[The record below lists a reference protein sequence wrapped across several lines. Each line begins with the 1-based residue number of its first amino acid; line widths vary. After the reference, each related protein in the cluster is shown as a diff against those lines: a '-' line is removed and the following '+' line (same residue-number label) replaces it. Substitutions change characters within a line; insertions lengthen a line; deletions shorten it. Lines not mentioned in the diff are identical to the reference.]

1 MRLTNIIQQLTL
13 AVAFT
18 LVSFTVTAQELTNDE
33 ILLIANES
41 SLAIDTVTMSNS
53 RGTLLKLSEADTTH
67 YCLYTSKRYTKLEF
81 KEERGDISE
90 VVNSVDPNIGKFFAE
105 KDREHTT
112 YSDVSIIGD
121 QKDQYYGY
129 QGRSIGLADGQTKC
143 EFYFVKRPPKTVPI
157 MRLTICRASEF
168 QGADSLKDISILSVR
183 DSLAT
188 RKRGDD
194 GIDIILSD
202 TSAINT
208 LDIKI
213 PAKTILREVK
223 IGDSVRQS
231 YIPTETFANDFEKE
245 RSKPLCL
252 EPSDIDSLLAGKPL
266 TLTYVAFDENGVLNQ
281 NITLTYKFT
290 YTEPAPA
297 PVLLWWHYLV
307 AALVLVA
314 ILATIG
320 ALIWR
325 KRVKS
330 KKEREEREEQR
341 EREEKEEREEK
352 RGEKKEKKKKK
363 KHHDN
368 DDDKENQGREENK
381 ESTSGD
387 SATKSDDLEELK
399 RKLADAETKLQELK
413 QVKSDLEARVEEL
426 NDTIV
431 AKDGKIGELKG
442 KIGELNSKI
451 SSLDETLS
459 TKSRELEKSQLDLKA
474 ARNALDRLEREFD
487 EKVENEVKK
496 KEAAHNAEV
505 ESLNE
510 KHQEAIK
517 AKEREITG
525 LNEQHK
531 EAIDAE
537 QEKYKELKE
546 QYNKLATNWQRDREQ
561 ILAFFSSQF
570 EFIDGDIANIL
581 DKADPSSPIY
591 QILKQ
596 LRDSE
601 YGYEAFKKYINKYIN
616 DTLKCEDRTI
626 EELIADIRAFVMT
639 NMRAD
644 MSWINNAARLTA
656 YASTEEFKPVFGHYK
671 DAAKDTKQ
679 LFEQIEI
686 LLAMWGIT
694 NIYIPKLLTTKY
706 NENEHDYRIENLVL
720 PSIFPDYAEYT
731 GNMVIYDFLQVGYM
745 ANGEKVKAVV
755 AY

>member
-18 LVSFTVTAQELTNDE
+18 LVSFTVTAQTPTTELSDDE

-41 SLAIDTVTMSNS
+41 SLAIDTVTMSDS
-53 RGTLLKLSEADTTH
+53 RGILLKLSEADNTH
-67 YCLYTSKRYTKLEF
+67 YCLYTSKRHTKLKFGEKVEGVS
-81 KEERGDISE
+81 KEIYIDEKDLGTSSFFQSDSTLNPEKVSGRYERTIINTQTRTIG
-90 VVNSVDPNIGKFFAE
+90 PNPKDSLSKGKFYFA
-105 KDREHTT
+105 KTT
-112 YSDVSIIGD
+112 D
-121 QKDQYYGY
+121 
-129 QGRSIGLADGQTKC
+129 
-143 EFYFVKRPPKTVPI
+143 KTVPI

-168 QGADSLKDISILSVR
+168 QGAESLMDSSILSVR
-183 DSLAT
+183 DGLAT
-188 RKRGDD
+188 REIGDG
-194 GIDIILSD
+194 GIEVITLSD
-202 TSAINT
+202 KSAIDT

-213 PAKTILREVK
+213 PAKTILREVRV
-223 IGDSVRQS
+223 GDSVVES

-266 TLTYVAFDENGVLNQ
+266 TLTYVAFDEKGALNQ
-281 NITLTYKFT
+281 SITLTYKFT
-290 YTEPAPA
+290 YTEPVPA

-330 KKEREEREEQR
+330 KKEREERKEQR
-341 EREEKEEREEK
+341 EREEKEE
-352 RGEKKEKKKKK
+352 
-363 KHHDN
+363 
-368 DDDKENQGREENK
+368 REENK

-387 SATKSDDLEELK
+387 SATKSDDLEELQC
-399 RKLADAETKLQELK
+399 KLADAEAKLQELE
-413 QVKSDLEARVEEL
+413 QVKSDLEASRQRVEEL
-426 NDTIV
+426 NGTIE
-431 AKDGKIGELKG
+431 AKDRE
-442 KIGELNSKI
+442 IGELNGDI
-451 SSLDETLS
+451 SSLKAELS
-459 TKSRELEKSQLDLKA
+459 TKSRELEESQRDLQA
-474 ARNALDRLEREFD
+474 ARNALETLKREIN
-487 EKVENEVKK
+487 EKVENAVKEK
-496 KEAAHNAEV
+496 DEAHNAEV
-505 ESLNE
+505 ERLNIE
-510 KHQEAIK
+510 HQDAIK
-517 AKEREITG
+517 AKDNYITD

-537 QEKYKELKE
+537 QAKYKELE
-546 QYNKLATNWQRDREQ
+546 NRHNELATNWRRDREQ

-570 EFIDGDIANIL
+570 KFIDEDIANIL
-581 DKADPSSPIY
+581 AKADPSSPIY
-591 QILKQ
+591 QILEQ
-596 LRDSE
+596 LRSSQ
-601 YGYEAFKKYINKYIN
+601 YGYEQFKDQIN
-616 DTLKCEDRTI
+616 DTLKCEDRAI
-626 EELIADIRAFVMT
+626 EELIKDVRAFVMT

-656 YASTEEFKPVFGHYK
+656 YASTKEFKPVFGHYK
-671 DAAKDTKQ
+671 DAAKDTKH

-694 NIYIPKLLTTKY
+694 NIYIPKLLSTKY
-706 NENEHDYRIENLVL
+706 NENEHNYSISTLVL
-720 PSIFPDYAEYT
+720 PSIFPDYAEHT

>member
-18 LVSFTVTAQELTNDE
+18 LVSFTVTAHRPTTELSDDE

-53 RGTLLKLSEADTTH
+53 RGTLLKLSEADATH
-67 YCLYTSKRYTKLEF
+67 YCLYTSKRYTKFNLGT
-81 KEERGDISE
+81 ERGELS
-90 VVNSVDPNIGKFFAE
+90 NNIYPSIKN
-105 KDREHTT
+105 KDKNQLYAYYDENKKPLADNDDRRT
-112 YSDVSIIGD
+112 IIE
-121 QKDQYYGY
+121 YN
-129 QGRSIGLADGQTKC
+129 GRSIGLADGQTKC
-143 EFYFVKRPPKTVPI
+143 EFYFAKTADKTVPI
-157 MRLTICRASEF
+157 MRLTICRALEF
-168 QGADSLKDISILSVR
+168 QGTESLKDSTILSVR
-183 DSLAT
+183 DGLAT
-188 RKRGDD
+188 RKRGDN
-194 GIDIILSD
+194 GIEVITLSD
-202 TSAINT
+202 KSAIDT

-213 PAKTILREVK
+213 PANTILREVK

-245 RSKPLCL
+245 RSEPLCL
-252 EPSDIDSLLAGKPL
+252 ETSDIDSLLAGNPL

-320 ALIWR
+320 AVIWR

-341 EREEKEEREEK
+341 EREEKEEREE
-352 RGEKKEKKKKK
+352 
-363 KHHDN
+363 
-368 DDDKENQGREENK
+368 NK
-381 ESTSGD
+381 ESTIGD
-387 SATKSDDLEELK
+387 SATKSDDLEELQC
-399 RKLADAETKLQELK
+399 KLAEAEAKLEELE
-413 QVKSDLEARVEEL
+413 QVKSDLEASRQRVEEL
-426 NDTIV
+426 NDTIE
-431 AKDGKIGELKG
+431 AKDGE
-442 KIGELNSKI
+442 IGELNGKI
-451 SSLDETLS
+451 SSLKAELS
-459 TKSRELEKSQLDLKA
+459 TKSRELEESQSDLQA
-474 ARNALDRLEREFD
+474 ARNALETLKREIN
-487 EKVENEVKK
+487 EKVEKAVKEK
-496 KEAAHNAEV
+496 DEAHNAEV
-505 ESLNE
+505 ERLNRE
-510 KHQEAIK
+510 YQEAIN
-517 AKEREITG
+517 AKENEITG

-537 QEKYKELKE
+537 QEKYKELEE
-546 QYNKLATNWQRDREQ
+546 QYNAVTDNWRRDREQ

-570 EFIDGDIANIL
+570 KFIDEDIANIL
-581 DKADPSSPIY
+581 DKADPSSPISE
-591 QILKQ
+591 ILKQ
-596 LRDSE
+596 LRSSQ
-601 YGYEAFKKYINKYIN
+601 YGYEQFKDQIN
-616 DTLKCEDRTI
+616 DTLKCEDRAI
-626 EELIADIRAFVMT
+626 EELIKDVRAFVMT
-639 NMRAD
+639 NMRAH

-656 YASTEEFKPVFGHYK
+656 YASTKEFKPVFGHYK
-671 DAAKDTKQ
+671 DAAKDTKH

-694 NIYIPKLLTTKY
+694 NIYIPKLLSTKY
-706 NENEHDYRIENLVL
+706 NENEHNYSISTLVL
-720 PSIFPDYAEYT
+720 PSIFPDYAEHT

>member
-41 SLAIDTVTMSNS
+41 SLAIDTVTMSDS
-53 RGTLLKLSEADTTH
+53 RGILLKLSEADNTH
-67 YCLYTSKRYTKLEF
+67 YCLYTSKRYTKVNFGADKGKL
-81 KEERGDISE
+81 SE
-90 VVNSVDPNIGKFFAE
+90 TIYFAKDSTITKFFN
-105 KDREHTT
+105 TT
-112 YSDVSIIGD
+112 TGEIRHKITKGRQTINHEDVA
-121 QKDQYYGY
+121 
-129 QGRSIGLADGQTKC
+129 IGLADGQKRGTFK
-143 EFYFVKRPPKTVPI
+143 FVRAREPGPI
-157 MRLTICRASEF
+157 TIMNLTICRVSEF
-168 QGADSLKDISILSVR
+168 QEAESLKDISILSVR

-188 RKRGDD
+188 RERGDD
-194 GIDIILSD
+194 GIVIALSD

-223 IGDSVRQS
+223 VGDNVVES
-231 YIPTETFANDFEKE
+231 YIPTATFANEFEKE

-252 EPSDIDSLLAGKPL
+252 EPSDIDSLLAGNPL

-281 NITLTYKFT
+281 SITLTYKFT
-290 YTEPAPA
+290 YTEPVPA

-320 ALIWR
+320 AVIWR

-341 EREEKEEREEK
+341 EKEEKEEREEK
-352 RGEKKEKKKKK
+352 RGEKEEKKKKK
-363 KHHDN
+363 KHHDD
-368 DDDKENQGREENK
+368 DDDKENQKGDENK

-387 SATKSDDLEELK
+387 SATKSDDIGELK
-399 RKLADAETKLQELK
+399 RKLAEAEAKLEELK
-413 QVKSDLEARVEEL
+413 QVKSDLAESRQRVEEL
-426 NDTIV
+426 NDTIK
-431 AKDGKIGELKG
+431 AKDDEIKRLEGE
-442 KIGELNSKI
+442 
-451 SSLDETLS
+451 LS

-474 ARNALDRLEREFD
+474 ARNALETLKRDID
-487 EKVENEVKK
+487 EKVKNAVEE

-505 ESLNE
+505 ERLKRE
-510 KHQEAIK
+510 HQDAIK
-517 AKEREITG
+517 AKDNYITD

-537 QEKYKELKE
+537 QAKYKELEKQYKE
-546 QYNKLATNWQRDREQ
+546 LNKQHNELATNWRRDRKQ
-561 ILAFFSSQF
+561 ILAFLSSQF

-581 DKADPSSPIY
+581 DKADPSSPISE
-591 QILKQ
+591 ILKQ

-601 YGYEAFKKYINKYIN
+601 YGYEDFKKYIN
-616 DTLKCEDRTI
+616 DTLKCEDRAIEELIKEDRTI

-639 NMRAD
+639 NMRAH

-656 YASTEEFKPVFGHYK
+656 YASTKEFKPVFGHYK
-671 DAAKDTKQ
+671 DAAKDTKH

-694 NIYIPKLLTTKY
+694 NIYIPKLLSTKY
-706 NENEHDYRIENLVL
+706 NENEHDYCISNLVL
-720 PSIFPDYAEYT
+720 PSIFRDYTEYT

-745 ANGEKVKAVV
+745 ANGEKVKAVI

>member
-18 LVSFTVTAQELTNDE
+18 LVSFTVTAQTPTTELSDDE

-41 SLAIDTVTMSNS
+41 SLAIDTVTMSDS
-53 RGTLLKLSEADTTH
+53 RGTLLKLSEADATH
-67 YCLYTSKRYTKLEF
+67 YCLYTSKRYTKFNFGTEKGKL
-81 KEERGDISE
+81 SQ
-90 VVNSVDPNIGKFFAE
+90 NI
-105 KDREHTT
+105 
-112 YSDVSIIGD
+112 YPSIKNTD
-121 QKDQYYGY
+121 KNQLYAYYDENKNPLADDKRTIVEY
-129 QGRSIGLADGQTKC
+129 NGRSIGLADGQTKC
-143 EFYFVKRPPKTVPI
+143 EFYFVKTSATTVPI

-168 QGADSLKDISILSVR
+168 QGAENLKDSTILSVR

-188 RKRGDD
+188 RERGDN
-194 GIDIILSD
+194 GIEVITLSD
-202 TSAINT
+202 TSAIDT

-213 PAKTILREVK
+213 PANTILREVK
-223 IGDSVRQS
+223 VGDSVRQS

-245 RSKPLCL
+245 RSKQQGL
-252 EPSDIDSLLAGKPL
+252 EPSDIDSLLAGNPL

-330 KKEREEREEQR
+330 KKEREEREE
-341 EREEKEEREEK
+341 
-352 RGEKKEKKKKK
+352 
-363 KHHDN
+363 
-368 DDDKENQGREENK
+368 NK

-387 SATKSDDLEELK
+387 SATKSDDLEEL
-399 RKLADAETKLQELK
+399 
-413 QVKSDLEARVEEL
+413 
-426 NDTIV
+426 NGTIK
-431 AKDGKIGELKG
+431 AKDDE
-442 KIGELNSKI
+442 IGELNGTIEAKDREIGELNGKI
-451 SSLDETLS
+451 SSLEAELS
-459 TKSRELEKSQLDLKA
+459 TKSRELEDSQRDLQA
-474 ARNALDRLEREFD
+474 AQGALETLKRDID
-487 EKVENEVKK
+487 EKVKNAVEE

-505 ESLNE
+505 ERLNRE
-510 KHQEAIK
+510 HQK
-517 AKEREITG
+517 
-525 LNEQHK
+525 
-531 EAIDAE
+531 AIDAKDNYIIDLNKQHALAIAEE
-537 QEKYKELKE
+537 QAKYKELE
-546 QYNKLATNWQRDREQ
+546 NRYNAVTDHWRRDREQ
-561 ILAFFSSQF
+561 ILAFLSSQF
-570 EFIDGDIANIL
+570 EFIDEDIANIL
-581 DKADPSSPIY
+581 AKADPSSPVCKLE
-591 QILKQ
+591 ILEQ
-596 LRDSE
+596 LRSSQ
-601 YGYEAFKKYINKYIN
+601 YGYEQFKEQIN
-616 DTLKCEDRTI
+616 DTLKCEDRAI
-626 EELIADIRAFVMT
+626 EELIKEDRAIAELIADVRAFVMT
-639 NMRAD
+639 NMRAH

-671 DAAKDTKQ
+671 DAAEDTKH

-694 NIYIPKLLTTKY
+694 NIYIPKLLSTKY
-706 NENEHDYRIENLVL
+706 NENEHNYSISTLVL
-720 PSIFPDYAEYT
+720 PSIFPDYAEHT

>member
-41 SLAIDTVTMSNS
+41 SLAIDTVTMSDS
-53 RGTLLKLSEADTTH
+53 RGILLKLSEADATH
-67 YCLYTSKRYTKLEF
+67 YCLYTSKRYTKVNFGADKGKL
-81 KEERGDISE
+81 SE
-90 VVNSVDPNIGKFFAE
+90 TIYFAKDSTITKFFN
-105 KDREHTT
+105 TT
-112 YSDVSIIGD
+112 TGEIRHKIKSGRQTINYRDVA
-121 QKDQYYGY
+121 
-129 QGRSIGLADGQTKC
+129 IGLADGQKRGTFK
-143 EFYFVKRPPKTVPI
+143 FVRSGKTGPI
-157 MRLTICRASEF
+157 TIMNLTICRVSEF
-168 QGADSLKDISILSVR
+168 QEAENLNDSAILSVR
-183 DSLAT
+183 DGLAT
-188 RKRGDD
+188 RKRVDD
-194 GIDIILSD
+194 RIEVITLSD
-202 TSAINT
+202 TSAIDT

-213 PAKTILREVK
+213 PANTILREVK
-223 IGDSVRQS
+223 VGDSVVES

-252 EPSDIDSLLAGKPL
+252 EPSDIDSLLAGNPL

-341 EREEKEEREEK
+341 ERAEKEER
-352 RGEKKEKKKKK
+352 
-363 KHHDN
+363 D
-368 DDDKENQGREENK
+368 ENK

-399 RKLADAETKLQELK
+399 RKLDEAEAKLQELE
-413 QVKSDLEARVEEL
+413 QVKKEL
-426 NDTIV
+426 NDTIK
-431 AKDGKIGELKG
+431 AKDREIDELNGEIGRLNDEIKRLEGELFA
-442 KIGELNSKI
+442 
-451 SSLDETLS
+451 
-459 TKSRELEKSQLDLKA
+459 KSRELEDSQRDLEA
-474 ARNALDRLEREFD
+474 ERNALETLKRDID
-487 EKVENEVKK
+487 EKVKNAVKEK
-496 KEAAHNAEV
+496 DEAHNAEV
-505 ESLNE
+505 ERLNRE
-510 KHQEAIK
+510 HQEAID
-517 AKEREITG
+517 AKESEIAG

-537 QEKYKELKE
+537 QAKYKELE
-546 QYNKLATNWQRDREQ
+546 NRHNELATNWRRDREQ

-570 EFIDGDIANIL
+570 KFIDEDIANIL
-581 DKADPSSPIY
+581 YKADPSSPISE
-591 QILKQ
+591 ILKQ
-596 LRDSE
+596 LRSSQ
-601 YGYEAFKKYINKYIN
+601 YGYEQFKDQIN
-616 DTLKCEDRTI
+616 DTLKCEDRAI
-626 EELIADIRAFVMT
+626 EELIKDVRAFVMT

-656 YASTEEFKPVFGHYK
+656 YASTKEFKPVFGHYK
-671 DAAKDTKQ
+671 DAAKDTKH

-694 NIYIPKLLTTKY
+694 NIYIPKLLSTKY
-706 NENEHDYRIENLVL
+706 NENEHNYSISTLVL
-720 PSIFPDYAEYT
+720 PSIFPDYAEHT

>member
-18 LVSFTVTAQELTNDE
+18 LVSFTVTAQTLTPTTELSDDE

-41 SLAIDTVTMSNS
+41 SLAIDTVTMSDS

-67 YCLYTSKRYTKLEF
+67 YCLYTSKRYTKF
-81 KEERGDISE
+81 NFGTERGNLSQ
-90 VVNSVDPNIGKFFAE
+90 NIYPSIKN
-105 KDREHTT
+105 KDKNQLYAYYDNNKVPLADNDDTRT
-112 YSDVSIIGD
+112 IIEY
-121 QKDQYYGY
+121 K
-129 QGRSIGLADGQTKC
+129 GRSIGLADGQTKC
-143 EFYFVKRPPKTVPI
+143 EFYFVKKSAKTAPI

-168 QGADSLKDISILSVR
+168 QGAENLKDSTILSVR

-188 RKRGDD
+188 RERGDD
-194 GIDIILSD
+194 GIEVITLSD
-202 TSAINT
+202 KSAIDT

-213 PAKTILREVK
+213 PAKAILREVK

-245 RSKPLCL
+245 RSEPLCL
-252 EPSDIDSLLAGKPL
+252 ETSDIDSLLVGNPL
-266 TLTYVAFDENGVLNQ
+266 TLTYVAFDENGALNQ
-281 NITLTYKFT
+281 SITLTYKFT
-290 YTEPAPA
+290 YTEPVPA

-314 ILATIG
+314 ILAMIG

-325 KRVKS
+325 KRVNS

-341 EREEKEEREEK
+341 EREEKEER
-352 RGEKKEKKKKK
+352 
-363 KHHDN
+363 D
-368 DDDKENQGREENK
+368 ENK

-387 SATKSDDLEELK
+387 SATKSNNLEELE
-399 RKLADAETKLQELK
+399 RKLADAEAKLQELE
-413 QVKSDLEARVEEL
+413 QVKSDLEARRQRVEEL
-426 NDTIV
+426 KGTIE
-431 AKDGKIGELKG
+431 AKDGKIGELNG
-442 KIGELNSKI
+442 KI
-451 SSLDETLS
+451 SSLEEKLS
-459 TKSRELEKSQLDLKA
+459 TKSRELEESQRDLESARNDLKTLKGEI
-474 ARNALDRLEREFD
+474 N
-487 EKVENEVKK
+487 EKVKNAVKEK
-496 KEAAHNAEV
+496 DEAHNAEV
-505 ESLNE
+505 ERLNRE
-510 KHQEAIK
+510 HQEAIK

-525 LNEQHK
+525 LNKKHD
-531 EAIDAE
+531 EAIAE
-537 QEKYKELKE
+537 EQAKYEELKE
-546 QYNKLATNWQRDREQ
+546 QYDSVAENWRRDREQ

-570 EFIDGDIANIL
+570 KFIDEDIANIL
-581 DKADPSSPIY
+581 DKADPSSPISE
-591 QILKQ
+591 ILKQ
-596 LRDSE
+596 LRSSQ
-601 YGYEAFKKYINKYIN
+601 YGYEQFKDQIN

-626 EELIADIRAFVMT
+626 EELIKDVRAFVMT

-656 YASTEEFKPVFGHYK
+656 YASTKEFKPVFGHYK
-671 DAAKDTKQ
+671 DAAKDTKH

-694 NIYIPKLLTTKY
+694 NIYIPKLLSTKY
-706 NENEHDYRIENLVL
+706 NENEHNYSISTLVL
-720 PSIFPDYAEYT
+720 PSIFPDYAEHT

>member
-33 ILLIANES
+33 ILLVVNDGSI
-41 SLAIDTVTMSNS
+41 AIDDQYESC
-53 RGTLLKLSEADTTH
+53 GLLLKDSSEDIPH
-67 YCLYTSKRYTKLEF
+67 YYLYTSKSYAKHKFGKNRGELSDWIYVYTVKDGKLAIYNKKDSTQNKF
-81 KEERGDISE
+81 SGIFLDADRNKIA
-90 VVNSVDPNIGKFFAE
+90 PNPNAKTAI
-105 KDREHTT
+105 DQNI
-112 YSDVSIIGD
+112 IIGVVPEL
-121 QKDQYYGY
+121 GV
-129 QGRSIGLADGQTKC
+129 G
-143 EFYFVKRPPKTVPI
+143 EFYFSKKSEAAATPV

-168 QGADSLKDISILSVR
+168 QGAENLKDSTILSVR

-188 RKRGDD
+188 REIGDN
-194 GIDIILSD
+194 GIEVITLSD
-202 TSAINT
+202 KSAIDT

-213 PAKTILREVK
+213 PANTILREVK

-252 EPSDIDSLLAGKPL
+252 EPSDIDSLLAGNPL

-281 NITLTYKFT
+281 NIKLTYKFT

-330 KKEREEREEQR
+330 KKEREEREE
-341 EREEKEEREEK
+341 
-352 RGEKKEKKKKK
+352 
-363 KHHDN
+363 
-368 DDDKENQGREENK
+368 NK

-387 SATKSDDLEELK
+387 SATKSDDLEEL
-399 RKLADAETKLQELK
+399 
-413 QVKSDLEARVEEL
+413 
-426 NDTIV
+426 NGTIK
-431 AKDGKIGELKG
+431 AKDDE
-442 KIGELNSKI
+442 IGELNGTIEAKDREIGELNGKI
-451 SSLDETLS
+451 SSLEAELS
-459 TKSRELEKSQLDLKA
+459 TKSRELEDSQRDLQA
-474 ARNALDRLEREFD
+474 AQGALETLKRDID
-487 EKVENEVKK
+487 EKVKNAVEE

-505 ESLNE
+505 ERLNRE
-510 KHQEAIK
+510 HQK
-517 AKEREITG
+517 
-525 LNEQHK
+525 
-531 EAIDAE
+531 AIDAKDNYIIDLNKQHALAIAEE
-537 QEKYKELKE
+537 QAKYKELE
-546 QYNKLATNWQRDREQ
+546 NRYNAVTDHWRRDREQ
-561 ILAFFSSQF
+561 ILAFLSSQF
-570 EFIDGDIANIL
+570 EFIDEDIANIL
-581 DKADPSSPIY
+581 AKADPSSPVCKLE
-591 QILKQ
+591 ILEQ
-596 LRDSE
+596 LRSSQ
-601 YGYEAFKKYINKYIN
+601 YGYEQFKEQIN
-616 DTLKCEDRTI
+616 DTLKCEDRAI
-626 EELIADIRAFVMT
+626 EELIKEDRAIAELIADVRAFVMT
-639 NMRAD
+639 NMRAH

-671 DAAKDTKQ
+671 DAAEDTKH

-694 NIYIPKLLTTKY
+694 NIYIPKLLSTKY
-706 NENEHDYRIENLVL
+706 NENEHNYSISTLVL
-720 PSIFPDYAEYT
+720 PSIFPDYAEHT

>member
-1 MRLTNIIQQLTL
+1 MKLTNIIQQLTL

-18 LVSFTVTAQELTNDE
+18 LVSFTVTAQELPNDE
-33 ILLIANES
+33 ILLVVNDGSI
-41 SLAIDTVTMSNS
+41 AIDDQYESC
-53 RGTLLKLSEADTTH
+53 GLLLKDSSEDIPH
-67 YCLYTSKRYTKLEF
+67 YYLYTSKSYAKHKFGKNRGELSDWIYVYTVKDGKLATYKNDSTKNKFSGIFLEADR
-81 KEERGDISE
+81 KK
-90 VVNSVDPNIGKFFAE
+90 VDPNPNARTAIDRDRVIGVVPE
-105 KDREHTT
+105 LG
-112 YSDVSIIGD
+112 VG
-121 QKDQYYGY
+121 
-129 QGRSIGLADGQTKC
+129 
-143 EFYFVKRPPKTVPI
+143 EFYFSKESTEAATPV
-157 MRLTICRASEF
+157 MRLTICRVSEF
-168 QGADSLKDISILSVR
+168 QGAENLMDSAILSVR

-194 GIDIILSD
+194 GIEVITLSD
-202 TSAINT
+202 KSAIDT

-213 PAKTILREVK
+213 PANTILREVK

-245 RSKPLCL
+245 RSKQQGL
-252 EPSDIDSLLAGKPL
+252 EPSDIDSLLAGNPL
-266 TLTYVAFDENGVLNQ
+266 TLTYVAFDEKGALNQ
-281 NITLTYKFT
+281 SITLTYKFT

-341 EREEKEEREEK
+341 EKEEE
-352 RGEKKEKKKKK
+352 KKKK
-363 KHHDN
+363 KHHD
-368 DDDKENQGREENK
+368 DDKENQEGNENK

-387 SATKSDDLEELK
+387 SATKSDDLK
-399 RKLADAETKLQELK
+399 
-413 QVKSDLEARVEEL
+413 VL
-426 NDTIV
+426 NDTIK
-431 AKDGKIGELKG
+431 AKDGKIGELNGTIKA
-442 KIGELNSKI
+442 KDDEIGELNGEI
-451 SSLDETLS
+451 GRLNDEIKRLEGELS
-459 TKSRELEKSQLDLKA
+459 AKSRELEKSQLDLKA
-474 ARNALDRLEREFD
+474 ARNALETLKRDID
-487 EKVENEVKK
+487 EKVKNAVEE

-505 ESLNE
+505 ERLKRE
-510 KHQEAIK
+510 HQDAIK
-517 AKEREITG
+517 AKDNYITD

-537 QEKYKELKE
+537 QAKYKELE
-546 QYNKLATNWQRDREQ
+546 NRHNELATNWRRDREQ

-570 EFIDGDIANIL
+570 KFIDGDIANIL

-591 QILKQ
+591 QILEQ
-596 LRDSE
+596 LRNSQ
-601 YGYEAFKKYINKYIN
+601 YGYEDFKKYIN
-616 DTLKCEDRTI
+616 DTLKREDRAI
-626 EELIADIRAFVMT
+626 EELIADVRAFVMT

-656 YASTEEFKPVFGHYK
+656 YASTKEFKPVFGHYK
-671 DAAKDTKQ
+671 DAAKDTKH

-694 NIYIPKLLTTKY
+694 NIYIPKLLSTKY
-706 NENEHDYRIENLVL
+706 NENEHNYSISTLVL
-720 PSIFPDYAEYT
+720 PSIFPDYAEHT

>member
-18 LVSFTVTAQELTNDE
+18 LVSFTVTAQTPTPVLSDDE

-53 RGTLLKLSEADTTH
+53 RGILLKLSEADATH
-67 YCLYTSKRYTKLEF
+67 YCLYTSKRHTKLKFGEKVKGVS
-81 KEERGDISE
+81 KEIYIDKKDLETSSFFESHSTLDPENIDGRYERTIIDTKTRTIG
-90 VVNSVDPNIGKFFAE
+90 PNPKDSLSKGKFYFAKE
-105 KDREHTT
+105 
-112 YSDVSIIGD
+112 
-121 QKDQYYGY
+121 
-129 QGRSIGLADGQTKC
+129 AD
-143 EFYFVKRPPKTVPI
+143 KTAPV

-168 QGADSLKDISILSVR
+168 QGAENLKNNTILSVR

-188 RKRGDD
+188 REIGDD
-194 GIDIILSD
+194 GIVIALSD
-202 TSAINT
+202 KSAIDT

-213 PAKTILREVK
+213 PANTILREVRV
-223 IGDSVRQS
+223 GDSVVES
-231 YIPTETFANDFEKE
+231 YIPAATTFANEFEKE
-245 RSKPLCL
+245 RSKQQGL
-252 EPSDIDSLLAGKPL
+252 ESDKIDSLLAGKPL
-266 TLTYVAFDENGVLNQ
+266 TLTYVAFDDNGVLNQ

-320 ALIWR
+320 AVIWR

-341 EREEKEEREEK
+341 EKE
-352 RGEKKEKKKKK
+352 EKKKKK
-363 KHHDN
+363 KHHD
-368 DDDKENQGREENK
+368 DDDKENQAGDENK

-399 RKLADAETKLQELK
+399 RKLADAEAKLQELE
-413 QVKSDLEARVEEL
+413 QVQSDLEASRQRVVEL
-426 NDTIV
+426 NGTIE
-431 AKDGKIGELKG
+431 AKDREIGRLN
-442 KIGELNSKI
+442 GEIERLG
-451 SSLDETLS
+451 EELS
-459 TKSRELEKSQLDLKA
+459 TKSRELEQSQSDLEAAQGALETLKSKI
-474 ARNALDRLEREFD
+474 D
-487 EKVENEVKK
+487 EKVEKAVKE
-496 KEAAHNAEV
+496 KETAHNAEV
-505 ESLNE
+505 KRLNRE
-510 KHQEAIK
+510 HQEAID
-517 AKEREITG
+517 AKESEITG
-525 LNEQHK
+525 LNEQHD
-531 EAIDAE
+531 EAIAE
-537 QEKYKELKE
+537 EQAKYKELE
-546 QYNKLATNWQRDREQ
+546 ERYNAVADNWRRDREQ

-570 EFIDGDIANIL
+570 KFIDGDIANIL

-591 QILKQ
+591 QILEQ
-596 LRDSE
+596 LRNSQ
-601 YGYEAFKKYINKYIN
+601 YGYEDFKKYIN
-616 DTLKCEDRTI
+616 DTLKCEDRAI
-626 EELIADIRAFVMT
+626 EELIKDVRAFVMT

-656 YASTEEFKPVFGHYK
+656 YASTKEFKPVFGHYK
-671 DAAKDTKQ
+671 DAAKDTKH

-706 NENEHDYRIENLVL
+706 NENEHNYSISTLVL
-720 PSIFPDYAEYT
+720 PSIFPDYAEHT

-745 ANGEKVKAVV
+745 ANGEKVKAVI

>member
-18 LVSFTVTAQELTNDE
+18 LVSFTVTAQTPTTKLSNDE

-41 SLAIDTVTMSNS
+41 SLAIDTVTMSDS

-105 KDREHTT
+105 KDKEHTT
-112 YSDVSIIGD
+112 YSNVSIIGD
-121 QKDQYYGY
+121 QADLYYGY
-129 QGRSIGLADGQTKC
+129 RGRSIGLADGQTKC
-143 EFYFVKRPPKTVPI
+143 EFYFVKLNDKTVPI
-157 MRLTICRASEF
+157 MRLTICRASKF
-168 QGADSLKDISILSVR
+168 QDTESLIDSSILSVR

-188 RKRGDD
+188 RKRGDN
-194 GIDIILSD
+194 GIEVITLSD

-213 PAKTILREVK
+213 PAKTILREVRV
-223 IGDSVRQS
+223 GDSVVES

-341 EREEKEEREEK
+341 EREEKE
-352 RGEKKEKKKKK
+352 
-363 KHHDN
+363 
-368 DDDKENQGREENK
+368 GREENK

-399 RKLADAETKLQELK
+399 RKLAVAEAKLQELE
-413 QVKSDLEARVEEL
+413 QVKSDLEARRQRVEEL
-426 NDTIV
+426 NGTIK
-431 AKDGKIGELKG
+431 AKDDEIKRLEGELYA
-442 KIGELNSKI
+442 
-451 SSLDETLS
+451 
-459 TKSRELEKSQLDLKA
+459 KSRELEDCQRDLKA
-474 ARNALDRLEREFD
+474 ERNALETLKHEID
-487 EKVENEVKK
+487 EKVKNAVEE
-496 KEAAHNAEV
+496 KEAAHKAEV
-505 ESLNE
+505 ERLKL
-510 KHQEAIK
+510 KHQEEID
-517 AKEREITG
+517 AKKSEITG
-525 LNEQHK
+525 LNEQHAL
-531 EAIDAE
+531 AIAAE
-537 QEKYKELKE
+537 QAKYKELEKQHKE
-546 QYNKLATNWQRDREQ
+546 LATNWRRDREQ
-561 ILAFFSSQF
+561 ILAFLSSQF
-570 EFIDGDIANIL
+570 EFIDEDIANIL
-581 DKADPSSPIY
+581 AKADPSSPVCKLE
-591 QILKQ
+591 ILEQ
-596 LRDSE
+596 LRSSQ
-601 YGYEAFKKYINKYIN
+601 YGYEQFKEQINKI
-616 DTLKCEDRTI
+616 LKREDRTI
-626 EELIADIRAFVMT
+626 EELIADVRAFVMT
-639 NMRAD
+639 NMRAH

-656 YASTEEFKPVFGHYK
+656 YASTKEFKPVFGHYK
-671 DAAKDTKQ
+671 DAAKDTKH

-706 NENEHDYRIENLVL
+706 NENEHDYEISTLVL
-720 PSIFPDYAEYT
+720 PSIFHDYAEYT

-745 ANGEKVKAVV
+745 ANGEKVKAVI

>member
-18 LVSFTVTAQELTNDE
+18 LVSFTVTAQELPNDE
-33 ILLIANES
+33 ILLVVNDGSI
-41 SLAIDTVTMSNS
+41 AIDDQYESC
-53 RGTLLKLSEADTTH
+53 GLLLKDSSEDIPH
-67 YCLYTSKRYTKLEF
+67 YYLYTSKSYAKHKFGKNRGQLSDWIYVYTVKDGKLAIYKKKSPDNKFSGIFLDAKRE
-81 KEERGDISE
+81 K
-90 VVNSVDPNIGKFFAE
+90 VDPNPNAKTAI
-105 KDREHTT
+105 DQNI
-112 YSDVSIIGD
+112 IIGVVPEL
-121 QKDQYYGY
+121 GV
-129 QGRSIGLADGQTKC
+129 G
-143 EFYFVKRPPKTVPI
+143 EFYFSKKSEAAATPV
-157 MRLTICRASEF
+157 MRLTIYRASEF
-168 QGADSLKDISILSVR
+168 QGAESLKDISILSVR

-188 RKRGDD
+188 RKRVDD
-194 GIDIILSD
+194 GIVIALSD
-202 TSAINT
+202 TSAIDT
-208 LDIKI
+208 LGIKI
-213 PAKTILREVK
+213 PKNTILREVK

-231 YIPTETFANDFEKE
+231 YIPTETFANEFEKE

-252 EPSDIDSLLAGKPL
+252 ETSDIGSLLAGNPL
-266 TLTYVAFDENGVLNQ
+266 TLTYVAFDEKGALNQ
-281 NITLTYKFT
+281 SITLTYKFT

-320 ALIWR
+320 AVIWR

-330 KKEREEREEQR
+330 KKEREEHEEQR

-352 RGEKKEKKKKK
+352 REEKEEKKKKK
-363 KHHDN
+363 KHHDD
-368 DDDKENQGREENK
+368 DDDKENQEGDENK
-381 ESTSGD
+381 ENTSGD

-399 RKLADAETKLQELK
+399 RKLDEAEAKVQELK
-413 QVKSDLEARVEEL
+413 RVQSDLDVSQQRVEEL
-426 NDTIV
+426 N
-431 AKDGKIGELKG
+431 G
-442 KIGELNSKI
+442 KI
-451 SSLDETLS
+451 SSLEEKLS
-459 TKSRELEKSQLDLKA
+459 TKSGELEDSQRDLEEARKA
-474 ARNALDRLEREFD
+474 LETLEGEIN
-487 EKVENEVKK
+487 EKVKNAVEE
-496 KEAAHNAEV
+496 KEAAHKKEV
-505 ESLNE
+505 ECLNE
-510 KHQEAIK
+510 EHQKEIK
-517 AKEREITG
+517 AKDNYITD
-525 LNEQHK
+525 LNKQHEK
-531 EAIDAE
+531 AIDAE
-537 QEKYKELKE
+537 KEKYKELKE
-546 QYNKLATNWQRDREQ
+546 QYDSVADNWRRDRKQ

-591 QILKQ
+591 QILTQ

-616 DTLKCEDRTI
+616 DTLKCEDRTIEELIKEDRTI

-671 DAAKDTKQ
+671 DAAKDTKH

-706 NENEHDYRIENLVL
+706 NENEHKYEISTLVL
-720 PSIFPDYAEYT
+720 PSIFPDYAKYT